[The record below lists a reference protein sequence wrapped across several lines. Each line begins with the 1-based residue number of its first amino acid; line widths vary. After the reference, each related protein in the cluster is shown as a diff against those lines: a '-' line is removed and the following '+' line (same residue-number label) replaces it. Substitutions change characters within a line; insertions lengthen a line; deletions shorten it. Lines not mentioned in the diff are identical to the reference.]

1 MNLAAP
7 PPVVPPVGDAE
18 VNVVQANFRLPDF
31 WVEDPTVW
39 FLQVDAKFRRAN
51 ITRSRTKYEYVI
63 PLLPPKVLTQ
73 CRDIIIAASGDEEQD
88 PFERLRERLVGS
100 YTPSKWQLAY
110 QIIHHPDI
118 GDRRP
123 SQLMAS
129 MLALLPDGERPGI
142 LFQAHFLE
150 RLPADMRKTLGTIK
164 FESCRE
170 MAAHGD
176 LIWDAAMEQQ
186 TLAVTVH
193 AVHAVQRSASPTDYS
208 GSPDR
213 SGSPGRSSRRDRRSA
228 TPGPDK
234 RGELCHYHQRW
245 GATAHKC
252 VPPCSWSGE
261 DSAAGGN

>member
-1 MNLAAP
+1 MDA
-7 PPVVPPVGDAE
+7 PPVGPLVNAADE

-31 WVEDPTVW
+31 WVEDRTVW
-39 FLQVDAKFRRAN
+39 FLQVDAKFWRAN

-88 PFERLRERLVGS
+88 PFGRLRERLVGS

-150 RLPADMRKTLGTIK
+150 RLPADMRKTLGTVK

-170 MAAHGD
+170 MAAHGN
-176 LIWDAAMEQQ
+176 LIWDAAMEQ

-193 AVHAVQRSASPTDYS
+193 AVQRSASPADHS

-234 RGELCHYHQRW
+234 RGELCHYHQR
-245 GATAHKC
+245 
-252 VPPCSWSGE
+252 
-261 DSAAGGN
+261 

>member
-1 MNLAAP
+1 MAAP
-7 PPVVPPVGDAE
+7 PVAPPVGDAE
-18 VNVVQANFRLPDF
+18 VNVVTANFRLPDF

-51 ITRSRTKYEYVI
+51 ITRSRTKYEYVM

-73 CRDIIIAASGDEEQD
+73 CRDIIIAASGDAELE

-129 MLALLPDGERPGI
+129 MLALLPEGERPGI

-150 RLPADMRKTLGTIK
+150 RLPAEMRKTLGTIK

-176 LIWDAAMEQQ
+176 LIWDAAMEHSQVV
-186 TLAVTVH
+186 A
-193 AVHAVQRSASPTDYS
+193 AVQRSASPA
-208 GSPDR
+208 GR
-213 SGSPGRSSRRDRRSA
+213 SGSPGRSSSPGRSGRRDKRSG
-228 TPGPDK
+228 TPGPSK
-234 RGELCHYHQRW
+234 RGGLCHYHQRW
-245 GATAHKC
+245 GADAHRC
-252 VPPCSWSGE
+252 LPPCAWAGNAP
-261 DSAAGGN
+261 AAGGN